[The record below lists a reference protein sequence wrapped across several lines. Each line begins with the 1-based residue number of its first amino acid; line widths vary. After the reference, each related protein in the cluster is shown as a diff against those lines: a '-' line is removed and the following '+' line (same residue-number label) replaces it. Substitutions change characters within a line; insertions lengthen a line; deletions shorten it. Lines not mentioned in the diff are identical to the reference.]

1 MRKFLLENQ
10 VHFLNVIK
18 SKVAQKKSK
27 VEALASI
34 LSIDTNTMYK
44 RLEGKTP
51 LTLEEACILSQKFSV
66 PLETLFEAEDA
77 HDFPY
82 KVFHHGGY
90 IRSMD
95 DFKIY
100 IQNMRQNLQFVSE
113 HPDSQLFYSAKD
125 IPIFYFFAHP
135 LLASFKIWYWLRYVC
150 NIPEL
155 KNQPFTP
162 DIVPA
167 EILENAEYA
176 YHYFKKVN
184 VTEIWNENSSYAVL
198 AQIFEAAES
207 RLVPTSLA
215 LEILDI
221 FLLQMERLKFEAA
234 DGLRTEHRSRFDL
247 YFNRTLIMDNS
258 SLILVAGQKFHY
270 VPHTG
275 IHYLRTND
283 KEMTWEYENWYLNQ
297 MQKSE
302 LVSRGNEKL
311 REYLFI
317 TIREGV
323 EKIKKKISLL
333 D

>member
-1 MRKFLLENQ
+1 MRKFLNENQ

-34 LSIDTNTMYK
+34 LNIDTNTMYK

-66 PLETLFEAEDA
+66 PLETLFEAENVKDS
-77 HDFPY
+77 PY

-90 IRSMD
+90 IRSLE
-95 DFKIY
+95 DFKTY
-100 IQNMRQNLQFVSE
+100 MQNMRANLTFVSE
-113 HPDSQLFYSAKD
+113 RPDSHLFYSAKD
-125 IPIFYFFAHP
+125 IPIFYFFANP
-135 LLASFKIWYWLRYVC
+135 ILASFKIWYWLRYVC

-155 KNQPFTP
+155 KKQAFNPEIIPQ
-162 DIVPA
+162 DI
-167 EILENAEYA
+167 IENAEYA
-176 YHYFKKVN
+176 YHHFKKIN

-198 AQIFEAAES
+198 SQIYEAAES
-207 RLVPTSLA
+207 RLISPQRA

-221 FLLQMERLKFEAA
+221 FSFQMDRLKYEAA
-234 DGLRTEHRSRFDL
+234 DGLRTEHRSRYDL
-247 YFNRTLIMDNS
+247 YFNKTLIMDNS
-258 SLILVAGQKFHY
+258 LFITVGGQKFHY

-283 KEMTWEYENWYLNQ
+283 KEMTWEYENWFLNQ

-311 REYLFI
+311 RETLFSGI
-317 TIREGV
+317 QEKV
-323 EKIKKKISLL
+323 EKLKKKISLL